1 MVTRL
6 HLPHAFMVRLHV
18 RKSNVAI
25 LIQETA
31 VKRWCLSS
39 SLSLSVGFSIQDE
52 AMDVS
57 QSVPQGAHF
66 HADIIYFLP
75 SMGIKKGASAL
86 WYSELSL
93 HQLGSHPQSLYPDG
107 HHTLAFYFKCVPPA
121 DVSMH
126 SVNASP

>member
-52 AMDVS
+52 VVDVARS
-57 QSVPQGAHF
+57 APQGAHY
-66 HADIIYFLP
+66 HADVIYLLP
-75 SMGIKKGASAL
+75 KMGIKKGASAL
-86 WYSELSL
+86 W
-93 HQLGSHPQSLYPDG
+93 
-107 HHTLAFYFKCVPPA
+107 
-121 DVSMH
+121 
-126 SVNASP
+126 